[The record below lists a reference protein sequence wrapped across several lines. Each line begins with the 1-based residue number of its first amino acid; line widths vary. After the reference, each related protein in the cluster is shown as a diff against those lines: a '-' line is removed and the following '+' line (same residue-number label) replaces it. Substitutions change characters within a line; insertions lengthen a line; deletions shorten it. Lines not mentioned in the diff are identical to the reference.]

1 MKKTTVKEVKKWFK
15 TLEENRY
22 KRTYGSDAR
31 RVSWMVNNSLSEDYE
46 AMPISMKKKWP
57 KAAYKRERFLAKE
70 FVKHLRTNELEQ
82 EIKLRESI
90 RKIVEKEKL
99 RESIRKIVK
108 SLITEG
114 GDGILEPIQKAK
126 SQRDAIN
133 YVKKFLK
140 DEKSYGGDFGDIKNI
155 KFVGN
160 VSSED
165 KLDKMGMRY
174 QDRSAV
180 VGVVDGEYWWSIWR
194 RS

>member
-1 MKKTTVKEVKKWFK
+1 MRKTTVKEVKKWFK

-31 RVSWMVNNSLSEDYE
+31 RVSWLVNNNLSEDYE
-46 AMPISMKKKWP
+46 AMPVSMKKKWP

-70 FVKHLRTNELEQ
+70 FVKHLRTRELEAKVKQ
-82 EIKLRESI
+82 EVRLRESI
-90 RKIVEKEKL
+90 RN
-99 RESIRKIVK
+99 IVK

-180 VGVVDGEYWWSIWR
+180 VGVVDGEYWWSIWT

>member
-1 MKKTTVKEVKKWFK
+1 MKRKTTVKEVKKWFK

-22 KRTYGSDAR
+22 KKTYGSDAR

-46 AMPISMKKKWP
+46 AMPVSMQKKWP

-70 FVKHLRTNELEQ
+70 FVKHLRTNELNQ
-82 EIKLRESI
+82 EMKLRESI
-90 RKIVEKEKL
+90 R
-99 RESIRKIVK
+99 RIVK
-108 SLITEG
+108 GLITEG
-114 GDGILEPIQKAK
+114 GNGILEPIQKAK

-174 QDRSAV
+174 EDRSAV
-180 VGVVDGEYWWSIWR
+180 VGVVDGEYWYSVWT

>member
-1 MKKTTVKEVKKWFK
+1 MRA
-15 TLEENRY
+15 LEENRY
-22 KRTYGSDAR
+22 KRTYNSDCR
-31 RVSWMVNNSLSEDYE
+31 RVSWLVNNNLAEDYE
-46 AMPISMKKKWP
+46 GMPKSIRKRWS
-57 KAAYKRERFLAKE
+57 KAIYGRERYLAKE
-70 FVKHLRTNELEQ
+70 FIKHKRNEEN
-82 EIKLRESI
+82 KLKESI
-90 RKIVEKEKL
+90 RN
-99 RESIRKIVK
+99 IVK

-114 GDGILEPIQKAK
+114 GNGILEPIQKAK

-140 DEKSYGGDFGDIKNI
+140 DEKSYGGDFENIKNI

-174 QDRSAV
+174 EDRSAV
-180 VGVVDGEYWWSIWR
+180 VGVVDGEYWYSMWT